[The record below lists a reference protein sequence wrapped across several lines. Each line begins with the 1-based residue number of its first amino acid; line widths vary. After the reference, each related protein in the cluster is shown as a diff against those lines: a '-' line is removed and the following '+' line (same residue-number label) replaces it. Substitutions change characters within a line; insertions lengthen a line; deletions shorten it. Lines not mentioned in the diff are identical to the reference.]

1 MKGKSSL
8 KSRGR
13 WTAVRRAATKERGTT
28 MDRIRRKELRPR
40 CLKRQ
45 RDVLCDVM
53 LAAGTCETWLTL
65 SELSRLTGYG
75 EASVSAQL
83 RHLRKPQYGSF
94 VVVKRLRAAAALV
107 CNVEL
112 GPIWEYRLSR
122 SVRAVRVSS
131 GVAAGLVPPGDG
143 QPASESAN
151 AG

>member
-1 MKGKSSL
+1 
-8 KSRGR
+8 
-13 WTAVRRAATKERGTT
+13 
-28 MDRIRRKELRPR
+28 
-40 CLKRQ
+40 
-45 RDVLCDVM
+45 M

>member
-1 MKGKSSL
+1 M
-8 KSRGR
+8 
-13 WTAVRRAATKERGTT
+13 E
-28 MDRIRRKELRPR
+28 RIRRKELRPR

-94 VVVKRLRAAAALV
+94 VVVKRLRAAAGVV

-122 SVRAVRVSS
+122 SVRVDRVSS
-131 GVAAGLVPPGDG
+131 GAAAGLVSPGDG
-143 QPASESAN
+143 LPASGRATSAS
-151 AG
+151 